1 MFCSI
6 VFDNFIYT
14 FLSFSNASFCFL
26 FSLYSLYT
34 ANGIIGIM
42 LNDNNGLNFT
52 PITINPIIGATINL
66 DILKNAFPKNLRIA
80 NNSFDKYARNTPFSS
95 FS

>member
-1 MFCSI
+1 M
-6 VFDNFIYT
+6 
-14 FLSFSNASFCFL
+14 ASCCFF

-42 LNDNNGLNFT
+42 LKDNIGLKFT
-52 PITINPIIGATINL
+52 PITTNPIIGATINL
-66 DILKNAFPKNLRIA
+66 DILKNAFPKNLLIA
-80 NNSFDKYARNTPFSS
+80 SNSFDKYAKNTPFSS